1 MILVYT
7 FFVTAKISDRYCC
20 PKLDCDARDDA
31 MKNISWYQKNYSIK
45 KNKSEFMSLLQKPL
59 HRRVCGG

>member
-20 PKLDCDARDDA
+20 PKFKRWKDCDARDDA
-31 MKNISWYQKNYSIK
+31 M
-45 KNKSEFMSLLQKPL
+45 
-59 HRRVCGG
+59 